1 MFDFFE
7 AATTERINEDTRN
20 IDLCS
25 TEEMVAMINR
35 QDALVAGA
43 VAAAFYGIPRDI
55 RDQAMAYLDGEV
67 YTIYDRFSRQY

>member
-1 MFDFFE
+1 MDDYL
-7 AATTERINEDTRN
+7 AGLSTEGINEDTRN

-43 VAAAFYGIPRDI
+43 VAAAFYGIPRSI
-55 RDQAMAYLDGEV
+55 RDQALPFIDGEV
-67 YTIYDRFSRQY
+67 RNIYDRFIRRY